1 MIDVRTREA
10 LGQSRLPGL
19 EALHHFS
26 FGQYQD
32 SARSRWGALTTLNH
46 NILDPRA
53 DMPPHAIDGVD
64 ILTIVRKGVIAHRVN
79 MDDVDRTLAG
89 EVQLLC
95 PGRGITHAQSN
106 PGARPAEF
114 VEIRLRME
122 TVPERIQRRTV
133 RFPNRTQTGRL
144 ALLASGFREDRLA
157 MPLQS
162 HTRVFGARLPARGAI
177 DYALTRSR
185 HVYVMAL
192 TGSVEIDGQ
201 TIGPLEGAAITN
213 ETMIRIESR
222 KFAEILLID
231 TR

>member
-1 MIDVRTREA
+1 MIDLRAREA

-32 SARSRWGALTTLNH
+32 SARSHWGALTTLNH
-46 NILDPRA
+46 NILEPRA

-64 ILTIVRKGVIAHRVN
+64 ILTIMRKGVIRHHVN
-79 MDDVDRTLAG
+79 MDAVDRTLAG

-95 PGRGITHAQSN
+95 PGRGITHAQGN
-106 PGARPAEF
+106 PGARSAEF
-114 VEIRLRME
+114 IEVRLRME
-122 TVPERIQRRTV
+122 TVPERVQRRVV
-133 RFPNRTQTGRL
+133 RFPNRSRTGRL
-144 ALLASGFREDRLA
+144 ALLASGFPEDRLA
-157 MPLQS
+157 LPLQS

-177 DYALTRSR
+177 EIALTRSR

-192 TGSVEIDGQ
+192 AGTVEVNGQ
-201 TIGPLEGAAITN
+201 TVGRLEGAAITN
-213 ETMIRIESR
+213 ETAVSIESR

-231 TR
+231 AR

>member
-1 MIDVRTREA
+1 MVDLRRYEE
-10 LGQSRLPGL
+10 LGRSRLPGL

-32 SARSRWGALTTLNH
+32 AARTHWGALTVLNH

-64 ILTIVRKGVIAHRVN
+64 ILTIVRKGVIAHHVN
-79 MDDVDRTLAG
+79 MDAVDRTLAG

-122 TVPERIQRRTV
+122 TVPERIQRRVV
-133 RFPNRTQTGRL
+133 RFPNRAQTGRL
-144 ALLASGFREDRLA
+144 ALLASGFPEDRLA

-162 HTRVFGARLPARGAI
+162 RTRVLGARLPARGAI

-185 HVYVMAL
+185 HAYVMAL
-192 TGSVEIDGQ
+192 SGTVEVNGQSV
-201 TIGPLEGAAITN
+201 GPLEGAAITN
-213 ETMIRIESR
+213 ETAIRIESR
-222 KFAEILLID
+222 KFAEIVLID